1 MSLNQSSNGSDHK
14 FQGTSKRSSGYNH
27 PPVESIFQG
36 SCQLLMFILQLRV
49 FSVLEP
55 NDFRRVILSYCTT
68 FTMQGLKINYFS
80 KIDTYQF
87 LIFHN

>member
-14 FQGTSKRSSGYNH
+14 FQGTSERSSGYNH

-55 NDFRRVILSYCTT
+55 NDFRRVILSYYTYIHNAR
-68 FTMQGLKINYFS
+68 LKDKLFFQDRYSISYIS
-80 KIDTYQF
+80 
-87 LIFHN
+87 